1 MSEQTDQQLIE
12 SFRGGNAHAFNLLV
26 VRYQQRVYW
35 TARRILG
42 SHEDA
47 ADIVQ
52 EVFLRVYRKLHTFR
66 EQSAFYTWLYRITV
80 NLSLNASRKRKITG
94 FFHLDDLGMGQP
106 SDGEDP
112 EKILV
117 EREQRSLLDSAVE
130 TLPGKQKAVFAMR
143 YHEGLK
149 FNTIAAILGK
159 SVGGVK
165 SNYFHAL
172 RKIDRYLK
180 EKNA

>member
-106 SDGEDP
+106 S
-112 EKILV
+112 
-117 EREQRSLLDSAVE
+117 
-130 TLPGKQKAVFAMR
+130 
-143 YHEGLK
+143 
-149 FNTIAAILGK
+149 
-159 SVGGVK
+159 
-165 SNYFHAL
+165 
-172 RKIDRYLK
+172 
-180 EKNA
+180 